1 METNYSG
8 KGASKSGTKS
18 TPPLVY
24 IHARDCECVC
34 EINANTKIII
44 IVIER
49 TEKGPTAESSL
60 EIDGPLL
67 QNLANSLHPRVSS
80 SAWLT
85 KGVGA

>member
-1 METNYSG
+1 MEPNRHLRLS
-8 KGASKSGTKS
+8 
-18 TPPLVY
+18 

-60 EIDGPLL
+60 QIDGPLL
-67 QNLANSLHPRVSS
+67 QNLALSICVSS

-85 KGVGA
+85 TKTWGQVGA